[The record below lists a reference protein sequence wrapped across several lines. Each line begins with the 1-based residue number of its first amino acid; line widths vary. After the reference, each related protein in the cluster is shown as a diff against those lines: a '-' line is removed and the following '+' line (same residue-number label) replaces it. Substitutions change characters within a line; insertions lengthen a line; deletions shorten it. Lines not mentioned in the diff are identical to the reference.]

1 MAITGELCNP
11 GFRYCTQW
19 CIIYQCIIST
29 HKFNH
34 YFRSKCLSIPHKIGI
49 FKAYVETTL
58 LYNSE
63 TWALTA
69 TLEESLN
76 SFHRRILRIAIN
88 IRYPKKISSKNL
100 YILTKETPISDRIR
114 KRRIALFGHVL
125 RLHPDT
131 PAQKALQFHIVPR
144 KRPVGHPH
152 ATWLALITKAKTSR
166 RHYNTTT
173 SNHPSTKT
181 QYKNLL
187 C

>member
-1 MAITGELCNP
+1 MWQPI
-11 GFRYCTQW
+11 Q
-19 CIIYQCIIST
+19 
-29 HKFNH
+29 KFNH
-34 YFRSKCLSIPHKIGI
+34 FFRSKRLSIPHKIRI

-125 RLHPDT
+125 RLNPDT
-131 PAQKALQFHIVPR
+131 PAQKALLFHIVPR

-152 ATWLALITKAKTSR
+152 ATWLALITKDIKKTLQHHNIKLITPQQSLNR
-166 RHYNTTT
+166 
-173 SNHPSTKT
+173 KT
-181 QYKNLL
+181 YCASKRQFHMEEGDREE
-187 C
+187 